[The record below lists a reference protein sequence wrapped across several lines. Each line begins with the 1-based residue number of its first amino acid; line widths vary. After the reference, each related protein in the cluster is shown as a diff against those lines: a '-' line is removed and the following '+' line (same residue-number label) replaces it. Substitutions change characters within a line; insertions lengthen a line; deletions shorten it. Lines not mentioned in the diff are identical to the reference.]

1 MLSLAIT
8 TTADLRTLNLAVYN
22 LRAQYVS
29 DYGIIT
35 AGITIMVIPALLI
48 YMLFQEQ
55 IIKGMVSGAVKG

>member
-48 YMLFQEQ
+48 YMLCQEQ